1 MTTAAPTELLER
13 SAYLDELGRVLRQSA
28 AGEGQLVLLGGE
40 AGVGKT
46 VLTRHFRRLVRGQ
59 ARVLIGACDALSTPR
74 PLGPLLDVAAE
85 AGGELGRL
93 LTADAPRHSVFRAVL
108 DLLSAGSRP
117 ALLFVEDAHWA
128 DEATLDLL
136 RYLGRRI
143 GDTRSMVIV
152 TYRDDEVGP
161 THPFRAMMGDLAT
174 APAVRR
180 MALPPLSE
188 SAVGVLAAG
197 SGLDPVELHRRT
209 GGNPFFVTEVLA
221 AGGRGVPP
229 TVRDAVLT
237 RAARLSPTGWAVLGA
252 AAVIGAKAEPWL
264 LTAVAGEVAD
274 AVDECIAAGLL
285 HVRDGVLAF
294 RHELARTAVL
304 AAMTPVRATALH
316 QSVLAALRAHSAQ
329 PDDLARLA
337 HHAEAAG
344 DREAVLAYAAAAARR
359 AAKLGAHREATAQYA
374 RALRFADEL
383 PDEQR
388 ESLLSAWFRECHLT
402 GQLSD
407 AIAAGKKLITLSRDA
422 GDRLKEAEYQAWL
435 AWVLVA
441 AGRNAEAE
449 QSSRAAVDL
458 LAALPEQPLHAFAFF
473 VQATLRMLN
482 RDSVD
487 AIAWGERAVTVAERF
502 GDVEVRVRAINTV
515 GTARLVAG
523 DIERGRVE
531 LERSLA
537 LAREAGLEADIVAA
551 LSNLGTA
558 HGEVYCFAPAERY
571 LTEGIAYSAERD
583 LDRWHWYMVAW
594 LALIRLV
601 QGRWTEAT
609 DLVGSVLRVPSVT
622 AISQI
627 MALVALGRVRA
638 RRGDPEV
645 AATLD
650 KALALAEPTGTLQRL
665 APVRAA
671 RAEAAWLAGNRERTR
686 TEARAA
692 FDLAIRHEHAWHI
705 GELGF
710 WLWKAGELSGPPPG
724 AAEPFARQIAGDWA
738 GASAAWHEL
747 GCPYEAAR
755 ALADGDEEALLRES
769 LAEFERLGARP
780 AAVAVTRRLR
790 ELGARGIPRGPR
802 PATRA
807 NPANLTPRELE
818 ILSLIAQGL
827 RNTEIADRLFL
838 SAKTVDHHVS
848 AVLAKLGV
856 RSRAEAGHQAVRLG
870 FLSQDGESP
879 APR

>member
-1 MTTAAPTELLER
+1 MTAAAPTELLER
-13 SAYLDELGRVLRQSA
+13 STYLDDLGRILRQTA

-46 VLTRHFRRLVRGQ
+46 VLVRHFCRLVRGQ

-85 AGGELGRL
+85 TGGDLERL
-93 LTADAPRHSVFRAVL
+93 LTADAPRHTLFRAL
-108 DLLSAGSRP
+108 IDLLSAGSRP
-117 ALLFVEDAHWA
+117 TLLIVEDAHWA

-143 GDTRSMVIV
+143 GDTRSLVIV

-174 APAVRR
+174 APSLRR

-188 SAVGVLAAG
+188 SAVGVLVAG
-197 SGLDPVELHRRT
+197 SGLDPVELHCRT

-221 AGGRGVPP
+221 AGGSGVPP

-237 RAARLSPTGWAVLGA
+237 RAARLSPAGWTVLGA
-252 AAVIGAKAEPWL
+252 AAVIGARAEPWL
-264 LTAVAGEVAD
+264 LIAVAGEGAD

-285 HVRDGVLAF
+285 HVRGDALAF

-304 AAMTPVRATALH
+304 TAMTPVRATALH
-316 QSVLAALRAHSAQ
+316 RSVLAALRAHSAR

-344 DREAVLAYAAAAARR
+344 DREAVLAYATAAAPR
-359 AAKLGAHREATAQYA
+359 AANLRAHREATAQYA

-388 ESLLSAWFRECHLT
+388 ASLLSAWFHECHLT
-402 GQLSD
+402 GQLAD
-407 AIAAGKKLITLSRDA
+407 AVTAGETLLIIARHKD
-422 GDRLKEAEYQAWL
+422 DRRKEAEHQAWL

-458 LAALPEQPLHAFAFF
+458 LAALPEQSLHAFAYF

-482 RDSVD
+482 RDSAD
-487 AIAWGERAVTVAERF
+487 AIAWGERAVAVAERF
-502 GDVEVRVRAINTV
+502 NDVEVRVRAINTV

-523 DIERGRVE
+523 DVERGRVE

-537 LAREAGLEADIVAA
+537 LARQADLEADVVAA

-558 HGEVYCFAPAERY
+558 HGEVYCLPPADRY

-609 DLVGSVLRVPSVT
+609 DLAGSVLRVPNVT
-622 AISQI
+622 VISQI
-627 MALVALGRVRA
+627 MALLALGRVRA

-650 KALALAEPTGTLQRL
+650 GALALAEPTGTLQRL

-671 RAEAAWLAGNRERTR
+671 RAEAAWLAGDRERTR
-686 TEARAA
+686 TEARSA

-738 GASAAWHEL
+738 GAAVIWREL

-755 ALADGDEEALLRES
+755 ALSDGDDEAVLRES
-769 LAEFERLGARP
+769 LTEFERLGARP
-780 AAVAVTRRLR
+780 SAVAVTRRLR

-818 ILSLIAQGL
+818 ILTLIAEGL
-827 RNTEIADRLFL
+827 RNSEIADRLFL

-848 AVLAKLGV
+848 SVLAKLGV
-856 RSRAEAGHQAVRLG
+856 RSRAEAGHQAAHLG
-870 FLSQDGESP
+870 LLAQDRESS